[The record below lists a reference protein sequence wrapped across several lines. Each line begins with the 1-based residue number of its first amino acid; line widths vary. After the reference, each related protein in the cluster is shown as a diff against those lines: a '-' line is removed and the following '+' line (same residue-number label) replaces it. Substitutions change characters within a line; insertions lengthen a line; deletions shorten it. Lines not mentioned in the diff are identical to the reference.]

1 MTENSK
7 LYCLPQEVRSR
18 RKEVKMDLIE
28 ICRALDELLPRLQ
41 NPTFSKVVAIENGV
55 VKFENGVVYS
65 LETYQR
71 IQ

>member
-1 MTENSK
+1 
-7 LYCLPQEVRSR
+7 
-18 RKEVKMDLIE
+18 MDLIE